1 MTTNLLSA
9 LALAA
14 AAFAAVAL
22 SNVASPALGVTPGH
36 TLMHL
41 NCPPGSHGKPR
52 TDGVGQ
58 RLNAARD
65 QARPDRL
72 SDRAITAR

>member
-1 MTTNLLSA
+1 MTAKLLSVLTL
-9 LALAA
+9 LAMTIG
-14 AAFAAVAL
+14 AVVL
-22 SNVASPALGVTPGH
+22 SNAASPALGVTPGH
-36 TLMHL
+36 TLLHL

-52 TDGVGQ
+52 YDGVGQ

-65 QARPDRL
+65 TARPERL